1 MTVHLIADVKVTDD
15 EWVPSYAAS
24 VHDIVHKLR
33 SRTTS
38 ACCGPSCG
46 RHAHRFGSA
55 SPCLN
60 KLLLPLLG
68 AWLTAS
74 INRPAAQ
81 AARKLREK

>member
-1 MTVHLIADVKVTDD
+1 MTVYLIADVKVTDD

-68 AWLTAS
+68 AHRLF
-74 INRPAAQ
+74 
-81 AARKLREK
+81 